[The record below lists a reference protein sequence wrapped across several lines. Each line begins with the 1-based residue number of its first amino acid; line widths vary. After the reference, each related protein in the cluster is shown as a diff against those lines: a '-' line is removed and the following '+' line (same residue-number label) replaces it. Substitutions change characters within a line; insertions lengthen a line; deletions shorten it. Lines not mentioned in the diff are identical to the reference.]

1 VRLDA
6 QGFTE
11 PLERVRGAAVG
22 SEQRLAQTPGD
33 GRNLNDVS
41 GLLAP
46 HGGQDRLAH
55 GDVTEEISLELMAN
69 LVEVQV
75 VAESSDAESCIVN
88 QHFNAA
94 VVFHK
99 YSRNS

>member
-1 VRLDA
+1 
-6 QGFTE
+6 
-11 PLERVRGAAVG
+11 
-22 SEQRLAQTPGD
+22 
-33 GRNLNDVS
+33 
-41 GLLAP
+41 
-46 HGGQDRLAH
+46 
-55 GDVTEEISLELMAN
+55 MAN